1 MVTGSDERHCAI
13 VSGGSSGI
21 GRATV
26 DRLASLG
33 MTGVVLDRASGPDLP
48 DGWEHVTLDL
58 TDVAAVPTVVHALR
72 ERIPCPHVVVA
83 AAGANGTV
91 PSAYDLT
98 PEEWDRVIDI
108 NLRGTFFL
116 TREIMRWQREAG
128 RRGRIVTVAS
138 QLGTAV
144 VRPNPHYQISK
155 AGVIQLTRTLALEGA
170 ADGIVVNT
178 VSPGIVVT
186 PMTDRYVEDESWTR
200 DRLGRIPL
208 GRFAGPDEVAEVIVA
223 IATLETDYM
232 TGSEI
237 VVDGGYLLP

>member
-1 MVTGSDERHCAI
+1 MESRNDERRYAI

-26 DRLASLG
+26 ERLAALG
-33 MTGVVLDRASGPDLP
+33 MTGVVLDRTSVPDLP

-58 TDVAAVPTVVHALR
+58 TDVATIPAVVLALR
-72 ERIPCPHVVVA
+72 ERIPSPHVLVA

-138 QLGTAV
+138 QLGSVV

-155 AGVIQLTRTLALEGA
+155 AGVLQLTRTLALEGA
-170 ADGIVVNT
+170 SDGIVVNA
-178 VSPGIVVT
+178 VSPGIVLT
-186 PMTDRYVEDESWTR
+186 PMTERYVEDESWAR

-208 GRFAGPDEVAEVIVA
+208 GRFARPGEVAEVIVA